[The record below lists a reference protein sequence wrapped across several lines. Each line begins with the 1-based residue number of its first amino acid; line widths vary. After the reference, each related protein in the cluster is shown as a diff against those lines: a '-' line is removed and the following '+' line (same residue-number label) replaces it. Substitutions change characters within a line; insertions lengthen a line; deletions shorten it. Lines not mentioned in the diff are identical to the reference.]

1 MKRSWL
7 AILLLALHL
16 TPSFALPQDN
26 SDDPELQVQITFYK
40 KVKKEIY
47 KGDSITVI
55 VMPELP
61 IYPPMKFKSKREA
74 MRYNRLVYN
83 VKKTLPIAQMVN
95 RTILETYQVLQSL
108 PDQKSRD
115 EHMRAVEKGLK
126 TQYTPQMK
134 KLTYAQGKLLIKL
147 IDRECNQSS
156 YELVK
161 AFFGNFKAGFYQS
174 FARLFGA
181 SLKKEYDPEADDRMV
196 ERVVQL
202 VESGAL

>member
-161 AFFGNFKAGFYQS
+161 AILGNFKAGFYQS
-174 FARLFGA
+174 FAWLFGA

>member
-156 YELVK
+156 
-161 AFFGNFKAGFYQS
+161 
-174 FARLFGA
+174 
-181 SLKKEYDPEADDRMV
+181 
-196 ERVVQL
+196 
-202 VESGAL
+202 